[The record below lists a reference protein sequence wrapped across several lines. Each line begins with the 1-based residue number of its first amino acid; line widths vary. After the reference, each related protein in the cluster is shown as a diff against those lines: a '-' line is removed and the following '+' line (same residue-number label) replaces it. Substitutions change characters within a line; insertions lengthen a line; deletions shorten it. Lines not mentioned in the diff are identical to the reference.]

1 MFRLIVMQNQWLMMA
16 LLGGLA
22 LIGAVVLWY
31 LDLWRQ
37 REPAG
42 QGGALD
48 QAPLRRWIRFMPWLL
63 IWLYVVGGGLRAPH
77 GRHRAKLVR
86 GKATGNRYQVPD
98 Y

>member
-63 IWLYVVGGGLRAPH
+63 IWLYVVALVWAVAYVLRMA
-77 GRHRAKLVR
+77 GI
-86 GKATGNRYQVPD
+86 VPNW
-98 Y
+98 

>member
-1 MFRLIVMQNQWLMMA
+1 MFRLSVMQNQWLMMA

-42 QGGALD
+42 QAGAPS
-48 QAPLRRWIRFMPWLL
+48 QAPLRRWIRFVPWLL
-63 IWLYVVGGGLRAPH
+63 IWLYVLTLAWSVAYVLRVASI
-77 GRHRAKLVR
+77 
-86 GKATGNRYQVPD
+86 VPD
-98 Y
+98 W